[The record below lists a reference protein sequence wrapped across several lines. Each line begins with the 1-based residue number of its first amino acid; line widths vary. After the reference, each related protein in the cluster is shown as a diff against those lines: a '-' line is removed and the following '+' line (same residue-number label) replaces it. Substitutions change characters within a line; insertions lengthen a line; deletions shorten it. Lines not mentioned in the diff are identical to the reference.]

1 MLEQLVLCSWFC
13 VFLGFSFHVAGGLIH
28 LRLVV
33 APIAVIVNLFGK
45 RRGSGL
51 KWSQVGLIP

>member
-1 MLEQLVLCSWFC
+1 MLLVLC
-13 VFLGFSFHVAGGLIH
+13 FLGFSFHVAGGLIH